1 MFLVKCL
8 QGKISSLKWDFKSV
22 SYLLSLCRKAPLDE
36 YPSAQRD
43 FLTGNFAPSSS
54 QITLL

>member
-22 SYLLSLCRKAPLDE
+22 SYLLSLCIKTPLDV
-36 YPSAQRD
+36 PIRSAGLPNR
-43 FLTGNFAPSSS
+43 
-54 QITLL
+54 

>member
-22 SYLLSLCRKAPLDE
+22 SYLLSLCRKAPLDV
-36 YPSAQRD
+36 PIRSAGLSNR
-43 FLTGNFAPSSS
+43 
-54 QITLL
+54 